1 MFKPINRS
9 KIFFTALLL
18 ILINFILADQAL
30 PFSSKNDS
38 TPVERYGKIRVE
50 GNKIVDENGS
60 PIALHGM
67 SLFWSQWMGK
77 YYNSSCIEWLLNDWK
92 CTVVR
97 AAMGIESDG
106 YLTNPNSEK
115 NKVFAVIDA
124 CIDLGIYVIVDWH
137 DHNAHNHQA
146 EAIDFFSEIAA
157 LYGETP
163 NLIYEIYNEPTQVSW
178 TNIVKPYAEAV
189 IDTIRSIDPDNLI
202 IVGTPTWSQDVD
214 IAAANPIVK
223 SNIAYALHFY
233 AATHKQYL
241 RNKAISALNK
251 DVALFVTEWG
261 TSEASGTGILDSI
274 ETEIWWDFMD
284 RNKLSWCNWSIAD
297 KNETSAALNSGASE
311 FGNWDEIDLSASG
324 AFVRS
329 KLIYSNDTVN
339 TDANSLKLYPSFN
352 LRQNYPNPFNP
363 STKIIYE
370 IGNKQHAVLKIFDI
384 LGNEIT
390 TLVNEELQAGIY
402 EIEFQSNL
410 DNKTLSSGIYFCHLQ
425 AGEYIQIKKMILT
438 K

>member
-1 MFKPINRS
+1 
-9 KIFFTALLL
+9 
-18 ILINFILADQAL
+18 
-30 PFSSKNDS
+30 
-38 TPVERYGKIRVE
+38 
-50 GNKIVDENGS
+50 
-60 PIALHGM
+60 
-67 SLFWSQWMGK
+67 
-77 YYNSSCIEWLLNDWK
+77 
-92 CTVVR
+92 
-97 AAMGIESDG
+97 
-106 YLTNPNSEK
+106 
-115 NKVFAVIDA
+115 
-124 CIDLGIYVIVDWH
+124 VDWH

-339 TDANSLKLYPSFN
+339 TDANSLKLSPSFN